1 MLRQPRISIVIPSF
15 NQGSY
20 LGETLESLTI
30 QNYPNLEVVVQEAGS
45 SDDSLRIAHSYAKRH
60 PDIFKIFVER
70 DNGQAQG
77 LNLGFKKATGT
88 ILGFLNADDTLMP
101 GCLERVAKE
110 IDPEQS
116 RFIVMGRCLFVG
128 EGAAYVG
135 IEHPCEFT
143 DHFTQLAIWK
153 RGVNTIPQP
162 SVFWHRTVWEKC
174 GGFDETQQHT
184 VDYELFCRF
193 SKSFSFQKVD
203 ELWSTYRIHSSSK
216 TFTHSEQEVMD
227 FALQAS
233 RKHWGPWWSF
243 LRWRCETSFWFHN
256 PEKFERARHHARLA
270 EEASAKK
277 EFAAALQNA
286 CVTFG
291 LSPKLALNRL
301 GWPVLLNR
309 VFPLIERSLL
319 SEGQPLRSAALRYPD
334 GWIGPNLA
342 EIIQIPIGTK
352 TLQFLLE
359 FLRPRPI
366 KTRVDF
372 LVDGQLLRSSVHR
385 NPERFAVA
393 LAVQR
398 FAGRSV
404 TLEILSSS
412 SFTPSHHGDSED
424 HRKLS
429 LIILDQRFE

>member
-1 MLRQPRISIVIPSF
+1 MVPSF
-15 NQGSY
+15 NQAGY
-20 LGETLESLTI
+20 LGETLESLAI
-30 QNYPNLEVVVQEAGS
+30 QKYPNLEVIVQDACS
-45 SDDSLRIAHSYAKRH
+45 SDNSIRIAQSYAQQH

-70 DNGQAQG
+70 DNGQAHG

-88 ILGFLNADDTLMP
+88 ILGFLNSDDTLFP

-110 IDPEQS
+110 IDPEHG

-128 EGAAYVG
+128 EGAPYVG

-143 DHFTQLAIWK
+143 DHFRHLAIWK

-162 SVFWHRTVWEKC
+162 SVFWYRTVWEKC
-174 GGFDETQQHT
+174 GGFDETQQHV

-193 SKSFSFQKVD
+193 SKYFSFHKVD

-216 TFTHSEQEVMD
+216 TFTRSEKEVMD
-227 FALQAS
+227 LALRAS

-243 LRWRCETSFWFHN
+243 LRWRCEASFWFHN
-256 PEKFERARHHARLA
+256 PQKFERARHHARLA
-270 EEASAKK
+270 EESFAKK
-277 EFAAALQNA
+277 EFAPALQNA
-286 CVTFG
+286 WVTFG

-301 GWPVLLNR
+301 AWPLLLNR
-309 VFPLIERSLL
+309 LFPLVERSLL
-319 SEGQPLRSAALRYPD
+319 GEGQPPEKATLRYPD

-342 EIIQIPIGTK
+342 EIIQIPVGAK
-352 TLQFLLE
+352 TLVFRLV
-359 FLRPRPI
+359 FFRPRPT

-372 LVDGQLLRSSVHR
+372 LIDGQLLRRSAHQRS
-385 NPERFAVA
+385 EDFDVA
-393 LAVQR
+393 LGVQR

-404 TLEILSSS
+404 PLQILSSS
-412 SFTPSHHGDSED
+412 SFTASHHGDSDD

-429 LIILDQRFE
+429 LRILDQRFE